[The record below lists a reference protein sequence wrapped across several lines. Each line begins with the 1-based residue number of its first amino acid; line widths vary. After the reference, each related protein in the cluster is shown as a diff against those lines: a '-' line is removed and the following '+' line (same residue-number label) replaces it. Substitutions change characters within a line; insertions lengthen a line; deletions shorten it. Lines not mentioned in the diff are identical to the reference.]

1 MYRLPKA
8 IESDPQATLLLTTL
22 ATAPHRLW
30 PESPVRIPEADLNA
44 ALLEALLAAHRAGR
58 VVRSLEKA
66 QIVLTAEAH
75 GQRAADRRSGI
86 MRGTR
91 ISRLLVL
98 TNDGSERFYRQVA
111 SLLERHGPRVVAVRL
126 PVDAETL
133 GESLFGKGQA
143 ARLVMI
149 EPVQGLVSPGF
160 FPDSSRKNI

>member
-66 QIVLTAEAH
+66 QIVLTRMANE
-75 GQRAADRRSGI
+75 
-86 MRGTR
+86 
-91 ISRLLVL
+91 RLTGGV
-98 TNDGSERFYRQVA
+98 
-111 SLLERHGPRVVAVRL
+111 
-126 PVDAETL
+126 
-133 GESLFGKGQA
+133 ESCA
-143 ARLVMI
+143 ARGY
-149 EPVQGLVSPGF
+149 PVYWC
-160 FPDSSRKNI
+160 